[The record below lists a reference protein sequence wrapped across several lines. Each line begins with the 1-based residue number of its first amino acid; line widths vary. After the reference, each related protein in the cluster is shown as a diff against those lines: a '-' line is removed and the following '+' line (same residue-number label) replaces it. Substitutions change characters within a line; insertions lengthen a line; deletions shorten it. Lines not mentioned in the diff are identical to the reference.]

1 MSNFATDALKML
13 SEVEREYLQFKT
25 NVHHWLV
32 FEVGYPLNVN
42 FPPALVRPW
51 LDVDY
56 LAREWKCWDDLN
68 CGSSEP
74 IEIYTEM
81 LREECGL

>member
-1 MSNFATDALKML
+1 VATLSKML
-13 SEVEREYLQFKT
+13 WSNEAEQFKA

-32 FEVGYPLNVN
+32 FEVGYPFNMY
-42 FPPALVRPW
+42 FPPARIRPW
-51 LDVDY
+51 LDIDY

-74 IEIYTEM
+74 VEIYVEM